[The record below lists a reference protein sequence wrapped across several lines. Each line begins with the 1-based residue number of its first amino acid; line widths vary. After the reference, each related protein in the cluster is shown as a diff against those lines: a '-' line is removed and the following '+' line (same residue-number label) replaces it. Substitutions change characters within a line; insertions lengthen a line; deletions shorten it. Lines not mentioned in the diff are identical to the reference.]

1 MFLID
6 LLFPKFCLGCGYV
19 GVYLCQSCQN
29 KLKPIES
36 DTCLYC
42 KKPSLFGLTHPNC
55 INKLYV
61 DGLVTIYHYNP
72 ILKKV
77 IKNIKYRLAVQVWQ
91 EFYKII
97 EPQVIIKLGF
107 YKKLSLDFVIQP
119 IPLSQIKYNERGFN
133 QAKIISN
140 FFKKFLHFPIVD
152 LLVRKREILSQAQTK
167 NKKARYLN
175 TRGAFAINNKCRDAK
190 FCVSNKNIILI
201 DDVVTSGSTV
211 NEAAKVLKKAGAKKV
226 YVLALAKG

>member
-6 LLFPKFCLGCGYV
+6 LLFPKFCLGCGYI
-19 GVYLCQSCQN
+19 GIYLCQSCQD
-29 KLKPIES
+29 KLKPIAL

-55 INKLYV
+55 TKKLDV
-61 DGLVTIYHYNP
+61 DGVLVIYHYNP
-72 ILKKV
+72 ILKRI

-97 EPQVIIKLGF
+97 EPQAVTKLGF
-107 YKKLSLDFVIQP
+107 YKRLSTDFVIQP
-119 IPLSQIKYNERGFN
+119 IPLSKNKYNERGFN
-133 QAKIISN
+133 QAKFISVY
-140 FFKKFLHFPIVD
+140 FQKYLHFLIVD
-152 LLVRKREILSQAQTK
+152 LLIRKKETTSQAQLK
-167 NKKARYLN
+167 NKKTRYLN
-175 TRGAFAINNKCRDAK
+175 TRGVFTSLRCPYPN
-190 FCVSNKNIILI
+190 VILV

-211 NEAAKVLKKAGAKKV
+211 REAAKTLKRAGAKKV